1 MGTHF
6 GGASG
11 FVPQQA
17 LTASPVARPQPPMR
31 RYEVW
36 GMTPDGSPQSFIRA
50 MPADPHAD
58 EAFCAFAHGTLIA
71 TPQGPVA
78 VEDLVPGMEVDTAGA
93 GAQPLLWVGSTVL
106 APPAGQRG
114 EIAML
119 TRLTADSL
127 GLGRPMPDLVLGPR
141 ARLLMRHPRCHALTG
156 ADAAFAPATGFVD
169 GTAVIALRVVRPT
182 RVYHLAL
189 NGQQVL
195 MANGVEVE
203 SYHPGD
209 NAGLLI
215 DNGNRP
221 RFLSL
226 FPHVSGF
233 GGFGPMQVPR
243 LTVFEMEKLN
253 AA

>member
-1 MGTHF
+1 MATHF
-6 GGASG
+6 RGASG
-11 FVPQQA
+11 FFPQQA
-17 LTASPVARPQPPMR
+17 RPASGMTGPQPAMR
-31 RYEVW
+31 RYEVR
-36 GMTPDGSPQSFIRA
+36 GMTPDGRPHDVARA
-50 MPADPHAD
+50 MPADPHVD

-78 VEDLVPGMEVDTAGA
+78 VEDLLPGMEIDTAGA
-93 GAQPLLWVGSTVL
+93 GAQPLLWVGSTMLV
-106 APPAGQRG
+106 PPAGRG
-114 EIAML
+114 RETVTL

-141 ARLLMRHPRCHALTG
+141 ARLLMRHPRCRALTG
-156 ADAAFAPATGFVD
+156 AETAFAPATGFVD
-169 GTAVIALRVVRPT
+169 GTALIALRVLRPT

-189 NGQQVL
+189 HGQQVL
-195 MANGVEVE
+195 LANGVEVE
-203 SYHPGD
+203 SYHPGE
-209 NAGLLI
+209 NASLLI
-215 DNGNRP
+215 DKANRL

-243 LTVFEMEKLN
+243 LTAFEMEKLN